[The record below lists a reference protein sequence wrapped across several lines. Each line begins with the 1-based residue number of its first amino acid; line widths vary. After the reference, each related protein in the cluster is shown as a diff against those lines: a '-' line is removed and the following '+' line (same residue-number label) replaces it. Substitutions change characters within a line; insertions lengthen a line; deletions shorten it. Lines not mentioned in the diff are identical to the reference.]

1 MRVLLVVV
9 LGFSTLLSAQSLK
22 DKKLEEID
30 RRIAELQ
37 REIEGLQALKNVISL
52 GQLPDSALNQIVLGT
67 SAAAKSPAETQ
78 SFPLVSPG
86 SQVAAPAQSPAPSS
100 PGSAQAATA
109 VRAPA
114 ATGTPTG
121 QTTASGQPIYEG
133 PRGGRYH
140 YSPSGK
146 KVYER
151 KK

>member
-9 LGFSTLLSAQSLK
+9 LGFGTLLSAQSLK

-37 REIEGLQALKNVISL
+37 KEVEGLQALKNIISF
-52 GQLPDSALNQIVLGT
+52 GQLPDSALNQIVVGSSVASKPSSQAPT
-67 SAAAKSPAETQ
+67 AS
-78 SFPLVSPG
+78 VSPG
-86 SQVAAPAQSPAPSS
+86 SSLPTAGQAVVSPSGNSS
-100 PGSAQAATA
+100 Q
-109 VRAPA
+109 
-114 ATGTPTG
+114 GTTQGGTVTG

-140 YSPSGK
+140 YSASGK